1 MRWHRLF
8 ADLEAQADAEERL
21 DGAARTADLQ
31 RAEMAGITH
40 ADRLR
45 NARACEVALALQD
58 GTRIAGVL
66 TEVADEWLLLDV
78 AGREVVVPSAAV
90 DVVDGLPVR
99 ASQGGGVAARLG
111 LGHVL
116 RGLARDRAVVV
127 VRTRGGSLTGRIARV
142 GRDHLDLEAA
152 GLGDGDGRGL
162 ARSSSVRFAALLSV
176 SAATL

>member
-1 MRWHRLF
+1 MRWQRLF
-8 ADLEAQADAEERL
+8 ADLEAQAEAEERL

-31 RAEMAGITH
+31 RAEMAAITH

-45 NARACEVALALQD
+45 GARGAAVVLALQD
-58 GTRIAGVL
+58 GTRVPGVL
-66 TEVADEWLLLDV
+66 TEVADEWLLLDA

-90 DVVDGLPVR
+90 DAVDGLPAR
-99 ASQGGGVAARLG
+99 ARQDGGVAARLG

-127 VRTRGGSLTGRIARV
+127 VRTRGGALSGRVARV
-142 GRDHLDLEAA
+142 GRDHLDLEVAA
-152 GLGDGDGRGL
+152 LGDGRAS
-162 ARSSSVRFAALLSV
+162 ARSSSVRFAAVLSV